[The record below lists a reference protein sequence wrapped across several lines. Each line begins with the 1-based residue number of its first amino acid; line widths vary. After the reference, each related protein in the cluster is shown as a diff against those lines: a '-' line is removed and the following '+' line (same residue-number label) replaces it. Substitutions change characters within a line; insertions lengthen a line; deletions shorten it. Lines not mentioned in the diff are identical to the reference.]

1 MKLVIAAIINLLII
15 ILEVMVLSKLKNKKD
30 MFKYYTYF
38 MNFVGLVSSLLF
50 CVILIFN
57 MKYLEFAKGIQYIST
72 SGLLATMVIYTIFIG
87 KNNK

>member
-1 MKLVIAAIINLLII
+1 MKLVIAAVINLLII

-50 CVILIFN
+50 CVIVH
-57 MKYLEFAKGIQYIST
+57 YS
-72 SGLLATMVIYTIFIG
+72 AT
-87 KNNK
+87 